1 MQKKQTD
8 HSGVGFLLTVV
19 AGIAV
24 ILLYGKD
31 RHESVQSVWFN
42 SALVLV
48 GSADEEQETK
58 GSGARHRHQAAFRHL
73 SHRTVS

>member
-1 MQKKQTD
+1 M
-8 HSGVGFLLTVV
+8 
-19 AGIAV
+19 
-24 ILLYGKD
+24 ILLHGED
-31 RHESVQSVWFN
+31 RYARVQSVWFN
-42 SALVLV
+42 SVFVLV